1 MPRAAHDASADAL
14 SAAHSVSILPDM
26 GSQSSRNVGHR
37 KRFEPGEV
45 LLDASAFRG
54 PVDLREVFGNSR
66 PVEVE
71 IGTGKGTFLLAR
83 AAARPDVNLL
93 GIEYAKPYCYYA
105 GDRARRHGLG
115 NLRMLHT
122 DAAVV
127 FEKALGDAS
136 LSRVHIYFPDPWP
149 KRKHHRRRLIQPRF
163 VEHLRRV
170 LAPGGQLLVVTD
182 HIDYYEHIR
191 RVLADVPG
199 MARIS
204 LPHLAGF
211 GGEMVG
217 TNFERKYITQGRRFY
232 AQARLRYV

>member
-1 MPRAAHDASADAL
+1 
-14 SAAHSVSILPDM
+14 M

-45 LLDASAFRG
+45 LLDASDFRG
-54 PVDLREVFGNSR
+54 PVDLREVFGNDR

-83 AAARPDVNLL
+83 AKARPDVNLL

-115 NLRMLHT
+115 NVRMLHT
-122 DAAVV
+122 DAAGV
-127 FEKALGDAS
+127 FEKALSDAGVW
-136 LSRVHIYFPDPWP
+136 RVHIYFPDPWP
-149 KRKHHRRRLIQPRF
+149 KRKHHRRRLIQPKF
-163 VEHLRRV
+163 VQQARRV

-182 HIDYYEHIR
+182 HMGYYRHMR
-191 RVLADVPG
+191 RVLGDFPG
-199 MARIS
+199 LARIP
-204 LPHLAGF
+204 LPRLAGF

-217 TNFERKYITQGRRFY
+217 TNFERKYVNQGRRFY
-232 AQARLRYV
+232 AEARLRYI